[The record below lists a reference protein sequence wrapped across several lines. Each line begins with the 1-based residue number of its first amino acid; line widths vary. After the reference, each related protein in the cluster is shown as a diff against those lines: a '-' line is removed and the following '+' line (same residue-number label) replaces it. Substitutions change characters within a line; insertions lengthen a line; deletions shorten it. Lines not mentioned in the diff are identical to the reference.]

1 MTAAIKVGDL
11 VKVRCLVFRPD
22 PIPIGTLALVIE
34 KVPPDK
40 VLYRND
46 LVLLYRGQRLHMSSE
61 LCTKVLFWALQ
72 PFM

>member
-1 MTAAIKVGDL
+1 MTATIKVGDL
-11 VKVRCLVFRPD
+11 VKVRSLVFRPD

-46 LVLLYRGQRLHMSSE
+46 LVLLYRGQRLYMPSE
-61 LCTKVLFWALQ
+61 LCTKV
-72 PFM
+72 PE